1 MRGRVPTI
9 LLVDPGDDFAE
20 ELRASGYTVVQTQD
34 VTQALAVSAAFR
46 PDGIVLGVASR
57 GHSSF
62 LAAAMLRF
70 DRATADVPLI
80 CLLDA
85 DGNVEAALATG
96 CAMVLQR
103 PVTASDILEALR
115 RLT

>member
-1 MRGRVPTI
+1 VPTI

-20 ELRASGYTVVQTQD
+20 ELRAAHCSVVQAQD
-34 VTQALAVSAAFR
+34 VTQALAISAVFR
-46 PDGIVLGVASR
+46 PDGIVLGVTSR

-80 CLLDA
+80 CLLDP
-85 DGNVEAALATG
+85 DGNEEAALATG
-96 CAMVLQR
+96 CAMALYR
-103 PVTASDILEALR
+103 PVTAGDILEALN
-115 RLT
+115 RLG

>member
-1 MRGRVPTI
+1 MRGSVPTI
-9 LLVDPGDDFAE
+9 LLVDPGDDYAE
-20 ELRASGYTVVQTQD
+20 ELRAAGCTVVQAQD
-34 VTQALAVSAAFR
+34 VTQALAISAAFR
-46 PDGIVLGVASR
+46 PDGIVLGVSSR

-85 DGNVEAALATG
+85 GGNQEAALATG
-96 CAMVLQR
+96 CALTLER
-103 PVTASDILEALR
+103 PVTASEILSALR
-115 RLT
+115 RLI